1 MSTSQIMFVL
11 GALAMLSVLALSFN
25 RTMYGSLQLSLEM
38 GATLNALSIGQ
49 SMLDEIMQKNF
60 DQHTIDTVAYYP
72 SDVTPYGSLG
82 PESDESIT
90 GIDSCYTSE
99 GTFHDFRS
107 KSEFNDVDDYNLYHR
122 RAFDPRL
129 GYFDVFDSV
138 KYVSEFTPGL
148 DTASATF
155 YKKIVVVI
163 RHPNLPKAL
172 DTDTTGQPIILRDIA
187 IYRQYF

>member
-11 GALAMLSVLALSFN
+11 GALAMLSVLGLSFN
-25 RTMYGSLQLSLEM
+25 GTMYASLQLGLEM

-60 DQHTIDTVAYYP
+60 DQHTIDVVAYKC
-72 SDVTPYGSLG
+72 SEVTPYGSLG
-82 PESDESIT
+82 PESGESIT
-90 GIDSCYTSE
+90 GIDSCYTSG

-107 KSEFNDVDDYNLYHR
+107 RSKFNDVDDYNLYHR
-122 RAFDPRL
+122 RVFDPCL

-148 DTASATF
+148 DTASSTF
-155 YKKIVVVI
+155 YKKIVIVV
-163 RHPNLPKAL
+163 RHPNLRKAH
-172 DTDTTGQPIILRDIA
+172 DTDTTGQPIVVRDIA